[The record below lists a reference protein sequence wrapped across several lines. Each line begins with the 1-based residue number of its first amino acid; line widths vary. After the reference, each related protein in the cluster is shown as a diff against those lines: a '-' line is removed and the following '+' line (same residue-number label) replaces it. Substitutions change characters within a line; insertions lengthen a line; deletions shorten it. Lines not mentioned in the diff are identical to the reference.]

1 MKILVPVKRVA
12 DPDNANKVKVSSDG
26 SQISTEGLEWKMN
39 PFDEWALEAALRLTE
54 NGETKKREG
63 EVVLVS
69 IGPQDATQTIRQ
81 GLAMGADRA
90 ILVEAEDEQLD
101 SASVA
106 KILAAVAAKETPD
119 IVLMGKQAA
128 DGDSN
133 ATSQALAEHLG
144 WPMAT
149 SAMTLKTSDGGKLFT
164 IKRELDTGVL
174 TLEIDGP
181 AVLSASDR
189 ILQPEAVRN
198 GVTPETFA
206 YPETEGGRYAS
217 LKGIM
222 AAKKKPIDKTTPQ
235 ELNVEMTTLVEYMGF
250 TLPPARS
257 GETAFIETVGE
268 LVSKLKSEA
277 KVL

>member
-69 IGPQDATQTIRQ
+69 IGPQDAAQTIRQ

-101 SASVA
+101 SSSVA

-149 SAMTLKTSDGGKLFT
+149 SAMTLKTSDGGKSFT

-189 ILQPEAVRN
+189 ILQ
-198 GVTPETFA
+198 
-206 YPETEGGRYAS
+206 
-217 LKGIM
+217 
-222 AAKKKPIDKTTPQ
+222 
-235 ELNVEMTTLVEYMGF
+235 
-250 TLPPARS
+250 
-257 GETAFIETVGE
+257 
-268 LVSKLKSEA
+268 
-277 KVL
+277 